1 MIENATNLTNATV
14 RASNGF
20 LGFLSDYLQEPAV
33 WAIIITF
40 ILAVSGMVHKQ
51 HLQKKQHTHEKEML
65 KSQQEHD
72 EKIRREEKEE
82 KIRREEES
90 IQRDKKEIYD
100 WLYDKTKHLEHS
112 TVGSQDL
119 TYSWPSTE
127 EISSAID
134 LPEERVEYICT
145 IHKGIQ
151 KQEKDDPWPNQELE
165 EKEKRWAVRK
175 FVRDDD

>member
-20 LGFLSDYLQEPAV
+20 LGFLSDYWQELSAL
-33 WAIIITF
+33 ATIITI
-40 ILAVSGMVHKQ
+40 ILVVVGMVFKW

-65 KSQQEHD
+65 KSQQEYD
-72 EKIRREEKEE
+72 EKILQEEK
-82 KIRREEES
+82 ES
-90 IQRDKKEIYD
+90 IQRDKKVIYD
-100 WLYDKTKHLEHS
+100 WLCDKTKHLEPN
-112 TVGSQDL
+112 TVGSPHF

-134 LPEERVEYICT
+134 LTEERVNYICT
-145 IHKGIQ
+145 HHNGIQ
-151 KQEKDDPWPNQELE
+151 RQEKSDLWPNQELGE
-165 EKEKRWAVRK
+165 RWAVRK